1 MSSNTGLYFAQFPK
15 NFDKLRAVLVA
26 EKDVHVGRKSSLG
39 LGPRQFYR

>member
-1 MSSNTGLYFAQFPK
+1 MSSDTGLYFAQFPK

-26 EKDVHVGRKSSLG
+26 VKDDRVDGESL